1 MPQQETAYS
10 LDQIGYTPVRFNS
23 TGIFETHKDRMV
35 DPYAETRMHKVPQV
49 EGIQYAPQTLDPAH
63 QDTIKRLPCLVV
75 LHDQWGLTSP
85 IQDLAKGLA
94 CHGYVV
100 LIPNL
105 YGRQGGMVTANEE
118 VAQALMERLNEQQA
132 LQDINACFE
141 VLNCNLTED
150 TLLERT
156 VRNAHAVV
164 GFGMGGTLAIKT
176 ATQRRRLKAAV
187 AIGGTLPSDP
197 ETAQGLYCPLMLQQ
211 AGQNPQSS
219 PEDLEHFCHTA
230 KEAGK
235 IVDVHTYT
243 DASPGFWYPN
253 SPNYQA
259 SDMEN
264 ALQRSLDF
272 ISNLIKN
279 P

>member
-10 LDQIGYTPVRFNS
+10 LDQIGYTLVRFNS

-49 EGIQYAPQTLDPAH
+49 EGIQYAPQITEK
-63 QDTIKRLPCLVV
+63 ILPCLVL

-94 CHGYVV
+94 CHGYIV
-100 LIPNL
+100 LVPNL
-105 YGRQGGMVTANEE
+105 YGRLGGMVTANAE
-118 VAQALMERLNEQQA
+118 VAEALMEKINEQQA

-141 VLNCNLTED
+141 YLNANLTED

-156 VRNAHAVV
+156 VRNGHGVV

-176 ATQRRRLKAAV
+176 AAHRRRLQAAV
-187 AIGGTLPSDP
+187 AIGGTLPAGP

-211 AGQNPQSS
+211 AGLTPQSS
-219 PEDLEHFCHTA
+219 IEELDHFCQTA

-235 IVDVHTYT
+235 TVELYTYAE
-243 DASPGFWYPN
+243 ASSGFWYPN
-253 SPNYQA
+253 SPNYRP
-259 SDMEN
+259 SDMET
-264 ALQRSLDF
+264 ALQKSLDF
-272 ISNLIKN
+272 ISNLIKRA
-279 P
+279 